1 MAAWGRT
8 RPLSGWPPS
17 ERSGNSIDP
26 QSLDRTTAAWD
37 ERAIVDAVLA
47 GDREAYRRLVE
58 RESVALVRAC
68 HRILGDRSDAE
79 DAAQEALVTAYRQLA
94 SWRGEGPFG
103 AWLMRIGVRIA
114 LRQAGK
120 RRTVTWRDPLGG
132 GSPGSPGSD
141 SPVDPIT
148 RATDQAA
155 IETAPLTDPAMLS
168 MRAERATELRAA
180 VTALPEPY
188 REVVA
193 LRFFGDATLDEI
205 ARVTERPLG
214 TVKTHLH
221 RGLARLR
228 GSLERDDR

>member
-1 MAAWGRT
+1 MPGSCA
-8 RPLSGWPPS
+8 S
-17 ERSGNSIDP
+17 
-26 QSLDRTTAAWD
+26 
-37 ERAIVDAVLA
+37 AI
-47 GDREAYRRLVE
+47 
-58 RESVALVRAC
+58 
-68 HRILGDRSDAE
+68 
-79 DAAQEALVTAYRQLA
+79 
-94 SWRGEGPFG
+94 
-103 AWLMRIGVRIA
+103 RIA

-132 GSPGSPGSD
+132 GSSAASD
-141 SPVDPIT
+141 RAQPVDPIT

-155 IETAPLTDPAMLS
+155 IESAPLTDPAMLS

-205 ARVTERPLG
+205 ARVTDRPLG

-228 GSLERDDR
+228 GVVERGDR